1 MGASPEREGERAVL
15 SARSPA
21 GGELILISLEVD
33 DEIAR
38 RYTTPGQY
46 IEVKADAG
54 NGYFVLASDVGQRP
68 WQLLVKNAGGAADA
82 LATLPIGT
90 SVAIAGPLGA
100 GFSVE
105 RMRSRHVVVAVV
117 GSALGVARS
126 VLGRRIADGAAT
138 ATHLFLGIGSP
149 TDLAIPDEVAE
160 WAAQGIAVV
169 LCLSRSELDHH
180 MEVLPRARRVVG
192 YVQHA
197 LTRALETG
205 AVPHG
210 TLVIAAGPDAMLADM
225 RSLATGPTSAA
236 GPSVEVLTNV

>member
-1 MGASPEREGERAVL
+1 MSEERAVL
-15 SARSPA
+15 TARTPA
-21 GGELILISLEVD
+21 GGELLLISLDVD
-33 DEIAR
+33 DPIAH

-46 IEVKADAG
+46 IEVKAESG
-54 NGYFVLASDVGQRP
+54 NGYFVLASDVGRRP

-82 LATLPIGT
+82 LATLPLGT
-90 SVAIAGPLGA
+90 SFTVIGPLGA

-138 ATHLFLGIGSP
+138 ATHLFLGIRAP
-149 TDLAIPDEVAE
+149 TDLAIPDEVAA
-160 WAAQGIAVV
+160 WAAQGIRVV

-180 MEVLPRARRVVG
+180 REVLPSSQRVAG
-192 YVQHA
+192 YVQDA
-197 LTRALETG
+197 LARALETG
-205 AVPHG
+205 EVPHG
-210 TLVIAAGPDAMLADM
+210 TLVIAAGPDSMLTDM
-225 RSLATGPTSAA
+225 RSLSTGPSSIS